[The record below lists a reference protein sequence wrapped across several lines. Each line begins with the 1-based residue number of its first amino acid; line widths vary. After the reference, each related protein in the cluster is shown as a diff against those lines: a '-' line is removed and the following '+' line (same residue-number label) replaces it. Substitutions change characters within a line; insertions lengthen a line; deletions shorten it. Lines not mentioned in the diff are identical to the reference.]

1 MMIFPWKTHC
11 LAVCRRDGRMQKK
24 MKFSRFWQFDRCQ
37 VWLQSGL
44 TAVRSDC
51 CQIRQLSANACR
63 ISEFQFLSPSWFFTD
78 KFLDFIF
85 SFFGKKILTKKWVL
99 TKSAMIFYNSFF
111 GKDFLT
117 KNWKNE
123 VKEFSCK
130 KSWRTKELKFKYTA
144 GVGWQ
149 LSNLTAVKPDSCQTR
164 LLSDLTAVRSDSSQ
178 ANLSSNSKYSNNAQI

>member
-1 MMIFPWKTHC
+1 MDPLQGRISHRLAVYQENKQFAQNFRPWIFGLYLPYFRAWVLALKTNIFAQVMMIFPWKTHC

-63 ISEFQFLSPSWFFTD
+63 IFEFQFLSPPWFFTA

-85 SFFGKKILTKKWVL
+85 LLFGKEILTKKWVV
-99 TKSAMIFYNSFF
+99 
-111 GKDFLT
+111 
-117 KNWKNE
+117 KNH
-123 VKEFSCK
+123 
-130 KSWRTKELKFKYTA
+130 
-144 GVGWQ
+144 GG
-149 LSNLTAVKPDSCQTR
+149 LS
-164 LLSDLTAVRSDSSQ
+164 
-178 ANLSSNSKYSNNAQI
+178 